1 MRDGGRQLHETGLA
15 NRFVQ
20 AAFEE
25 AARCGASRVKVVGAK
40 VGALQAVDVD
50 HLVEDF
56 AALVRGTA
64 LDGARLV
71 VERPPATAVCPACGA
86 SVPGEAGEALCPDC
100 GKTKLET
107 ATGLELSL
115 AWLDVE

>member
-1 MRDGGRQLHETGLA
+1 MHETGLA
-15 NRFVQ
+15 SRFVE

-25 AARCGASRVKVVGAK
+25 ATRCGASRVKTVGAK
-40 VGALQAVDVD
+40 VGLLQAVDVD
-50 HLVEDF
+50 HLIEDF

-71 VERPPATAVCPACGA
+71 VERPPATAACPACGA
-86 SVPGEAGEALCPDC
+86 RVPGEAGNAPCPHC
-100 GKTKLET
+100 GRGRLET

-115 AWLDVE
+115 AWIEVE

>member
-1 MRDGGRQLHETGLA
+1 MHETGLA
-15 NRFVQ
+15 SRFVE

-25 AARCGASRVKVVGAK
+25 AARCGASRVKVVGAR
-40 VGALQAVDVD
+40 VGVLQAVDVD

-71 VERPPATAVCPACGA
+71 VERPAASASCPACGA
-86 SVPGEAGEALCPDC
+86 SVPGEAGDTPCPRC
-100 GKTKLET
+100 GQAKLVT
-107 ATGLELSL
+107 ATGLELTL
-115 AWLDVE
+115 AWIEVE